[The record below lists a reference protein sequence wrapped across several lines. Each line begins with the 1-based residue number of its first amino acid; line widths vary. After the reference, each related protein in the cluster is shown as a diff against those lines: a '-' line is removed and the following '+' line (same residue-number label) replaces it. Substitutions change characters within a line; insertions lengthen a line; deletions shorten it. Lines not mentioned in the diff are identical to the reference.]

1 MRVSPGVVRL
11 VILTALALPLNLS
24 CRASAPHRSHPSPS
38 SQVTVLPFTIE
49 PQALPGAPA
58 GPKENLRLLLAG
70 EASSS
75 AGEALRKHPAEA
87 AGVTAITGTV
97 QIPVSLPPE
106 VRGLHAHRQKGRLAA
121 ATVRLL
127 GPDGKTIRE
136 AEASL
141 SWGEVRWLT
150 GAPRFRRNRP
160 PEEVLR
166 DAVGEVVERAVE
178 RLGKKDSGA
187 HDPDRSV

>member
-1 MRVSPGVVRL
+1 MRISPCFVRL
-11 VILTALALPLNLS
+11 AILTTLALPLNLS
-24 CRASAPHRSHPSPS
+24 CGASAPHRGNLSPS

-58 GPKENLRLLLAG
+58 DPKENLRSLLAG
-70 EASSS
+70 EASAS
-75 AGEALRKHPAEA
+75 AGEALRKNPSDA
-87 AGVTAITGTV
+87 AGVTAVTGTV
-97 QIPVSLPPE
+97 RIPVSLPPE
-106 VRGLHAHRQKGRLAA
+106 VWGLRAHRQKGRLAA

-150 GAPRFRRNRP
+150 GPPKFRRNRP
-160 PEEVLR
+160 QEEVLR
-166 DAVGEVVERAVE
+166 SAVAEVVERAVE
-178 RLGKKDSGA
+178 RL
-187 HDPDRSV
+187 